1 MNRTLSERAVILAP
15 QGRDAAVAEAMLREA
30 KLEASPVTDVAA
42 LAATLRTG
50 AGFAVVTEDA
60 LRGSDLRPL
69 AEFLRDQ
76 EEWSDF
82 PFIVLTSRGGGIERN
97 PGAVRLLETLG
108 NVTFLERPFHPTSL
122 ISLVR
127 AARRARLRQYEA
139 RQRLE
144 DIRDGQQ
151 LMALALSAG
160 RLGAWS
166 VDLKT
171 DELTAS
177 PDGKAHYGL
186 KPDDRFTLDDL
197 RGAIH
202 PDDIERWRE
211 SIAETIAGDADLDV
225 QYRCIWPDRTM
236 HWVQVNGRVERDN
249 AGKPLRMVGV
259 TQDVTARRSTENR
272 RAALLEL
279 GDRLRN
285 MTDPG
290 EMSYLTAQIL
300 GQALNVS
307 RAGYGIIDP
316 VAETIT
322 IERDWNAPGVHSLA
336 GVLQFRDY
344 GSYIED
350 LKRGVTVAFAD
361 ARTDPRTRDTA
372 AALEG
377 IDARAVLNMPLVD
390 HNNFVALLY
399 LNDKNAREWTDAE
412 IAFVRDV
419 ADRTQAAIERRA
431 AEQAL
436 ADLNASLERLVEER
450 TRETEAAQDQL
461 RQAQKMEAVGQL
473 TGGLAHDFNN
483 LLMGVSGALELINR
497 RVEQGRSGEIGRYLE
512 MAEAGVSRAAGL
524 THRLLAFSR
533 RQTLDPKPT
542 DIGEVIAN
550 LEEFLQRSVGPETDV
565 QIGRVDALWP
575 ILLDRNQFEN
585 ALLNLCINARDAM
598 PGGGRIAIEAENRAL
613 DEEAARE
620 SDLEPGDYVRVT
632 VTDTGTGMSPE
643 TIARAFDPFY
653 TTKPIGEGTGLG
665 LSMVYGFV
673 RQSGGQVRI
682 RSAQGKGTA
691 IELQFP
697 RYDGE
702 RQPEEAPAAPH
713 AEQAPSHGET
723 VMVVDDEMVIRMLV
737 VEQLEDLGY
746 TTVEAGDG
754 VSALAALDEGPPIDL
769 LITDVGLPNGLN
781 GRQLADAAR
790 LKQPGLKILFITGY
804 AENAVIGDS
813 QLEPGMHLLTKPFEM
828 GALADRVRELI
839 SAEQ

>member
-1 MNRTLSERAVILAP
+1 LNRTHSERAVILAP
-15 QGRDAAVAEAMLREA
+15 QGRDAAVAEAMLQEA
-30 KLEASPVTDVAA
+30 KLEALSVADVAS
-42 LAATLRTG
+42 LAVTLRSG
-50 AGFAVVTEDA
+50 AGFAVVTEES
-60 LRGSDLRPL
+60 LSGSDLRPL
-69 AEFLRDQ
+69 VEFLRDQ

-122 ISLVR
+122 ISLAR

-144 DIRDGQQ
+144 DIRDGQE

-177 PDGKAHYGL
+177 PDGKAHYGRE
-186 KPDDRFTLDDL
+186 PGDRFTLDDL

-202 PDDIERWRE
+202 PDDLRRWRE
-211 SIAETIAGDADLDV
+211 CITETIAGGGDLDV
-225 QYRCIWPDRTM
+225 QYRAIWPDETM
-236 HWVQVNGRVERDN
+236 HWVQVNGRVERD
-249 AGKPLRMVGV
+249 AGGKPLRMVGV
-259 TQDVTARRSTENR
+259 TQDVTARRSAENR

-290 EMSYLTAQIL
+290 EMSYLTAEVL
-300 GQALNVS
+300 GRTLNVS

-322 IERDWNAPGVHSLA
+322 IERDWNAPGVQSLA

-372 AALEG
+372 AALEA

-399 LNDKNAREWTDAE
+399 LNDRNAREWTDAE
-412 IAFVRDV
+412 LAFVRDV
-419 ADRTQAAIERRA
+419 ADRTQAAIERRV

-436 ADLNASLERLVEER
+436 ANLNASLEQLVEER
-450 TRETEAAQDQL
+450 TRETEAAQEQL

-497 RVEQGRSGEIGRYLE
+497 RVEQGRSSEIGRYLE

-550 LEEFLQRSVGPETDV
+550 LEEFLQRSVGPEIDV
-565 QIGRVDALWP
+565 RIGKLDALWP
-575 ILLDRNQFEN
+575 TLLDRNQFEN

-613 DEEAARE
+613 DEDAARE
-620 SDLEPGDYVRVT
+620 SDLEPGEYVRVT

-682 RSAQGKGTA
+682 RSAEGKGTA

-697 RYDGE
+697 RHHGD
-702 RQPEEAPAAPH
+702 RQQEEVPAAPH
-713 AEQAPSHGET
+713 PEQAPSHGET

-790 LKQPGLKILFITGY
+790 MKQPGLKILFITGY

-828 GALADRVRELI
+828 DALADRVRELI
-839 SAEQ
+839 SVEQ

>member
-1 MNRTLSERAVILAP
+1 LNRTISERAVILAP
-15 QGRDAAVAEAMLREA
+15 QGRDAAVAEAMLQEA
-30 KLEASPVTDVAA
+30 RLDASSVADVAA
-42 LAATLRTG
+42 LAATLRSG
-50 AGFAVVTEDA
+50 AGFAVVTEEA

-69 AEFLRDQ
+69 ADFLRDQ

-122 ISLVR
+122 ISLAR

-144 DIRDGQQ
+144 DIRDGQE

-171 DELTAS
+171 DELIAS
-177 PDGKAHYGL
+177 ADGKAHYGRG
-186 KPDDRFTLDDL
+186 PHDPFTLDDL

-202 PDDIERWRE
+202 PDDLERWRE
-211 SIAETIAGDADLDV
+211 CIADTIAGGGDLDV
-225 QYRCIWPDRTM
+225 QYRAIWPDESL
-236 HWVQVNGRVERDN
+236 HWVQVNGRVERDS

-259 TQDVTARRSTENR
+259 TQDVTARQSTENR

-290 EMSYLTAQIL
+290 EMSYFTAEVL
-300 GQALNVS
+300 GRTLNVS

-316 VAETIT
+316 AAETIT
-322 IERDWNAPGVHSLA
+322 IERDWNAPGVQSLA

-372 AALEG
+372 AALEA
-377 IDARAVLNMPLVD
+377 IDARAVLNMPLID

-399 LNDKNAREWTDAE
+399 LNDKHAREWTDAE
-412 IAFVRDV
+412 LSFVRDV
-419 ADRTQAAIERRA
+419 ADRTQAAIERRV

-436 ADLNASLERLVEER
+436 ADLNASLEQLVEER

-483 LLMGVSGALELINR
+483 LLMGVSGALELIGR
-497 RVEQGRSGEIGRYLE
+497 RVEQGRAGEIGRYLE

-542 DIGEVIAN
+542 DIGEVISTLA
-550 LEEFLQRSVGPETDV
+550 EFLQRSVGPEIDV
-565 QIGRVDALWP
+565 RVDGTADVWP
-575 ILLDRNQFEN
+575 TLLDRNQFEN

-598 PGGGRIAIEAENRAL
+598 PGGGRIAVEAENRVL
-613 DEEAARE
+613 DEDAARE

-643 TIARAFDPFY
+643 TIARAFDPFF

-682 RSAQGKGTA
+682 RSAEGKGTS

-697 RYDGE
+697 RHQGE
-702 RQPEEAPAAPH
+702 EQEAEVLAAPH
-713 AEQAPSHGET
+713 PEHEKSHGET

-737 VEQLEDLGY
+737 VEQLEELGY

-754 VSALAALDEGPPIDL
+754 VSALAALEEGPPIDL

-790 LKQPGLKILFITGY
+790 MRQPGLKILFITGY

-828 GALADRVRELI
+828 DALADRVRELI
-839 SAEQ
+839 SAE